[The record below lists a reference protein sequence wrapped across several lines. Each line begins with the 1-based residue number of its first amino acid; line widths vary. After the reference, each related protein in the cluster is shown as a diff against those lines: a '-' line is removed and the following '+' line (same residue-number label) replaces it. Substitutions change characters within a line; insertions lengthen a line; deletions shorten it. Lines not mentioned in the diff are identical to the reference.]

1 MVIKNKNKKIL
12 KYAQKHILNTNML
25 LSKNPDMILPELWP
39 TYYNKSKNTSVWD
52 LNNKKYIDMTCLV
65 GQSILGYTNS
75 ELNKYLKKIID
86 KGNMTSL
93 NCPEEVEL
101 TKKLINIHKWAD
113 QAKYTR
119 SGGEAN
125 ALAIRIAR
133 AYSSSDNVAI
143 CGYHGWHDW
152 YMAANLKN
160 NNQLSSHLFKYLEP
174 SGVPK
179 KLKNTTFKFD
189 YGDFEKI
196 KRLHHKFKL
205 GIVKMEVC
213 RNNLPN
219 KDFLV
224 KVRNFTKKNN
234 IVLIFDECTTGF
246 RYNYGGVHLTTG
258 VNPDIAIF
266 GKALGNGFAINA
278 ILGKKKIMQ
287 KAKKS
292 FISSTFWTERIGFS
306 AAIKN
311 LEILRKN
318 KSWEKLNSNGNY
330 LRKKISELFIKMGFE
345 FKINSFPPIVSF
357 SLKKNNELF
366 KSFFAKEML
375 KERILATNTIYLN
388 IYHTKRVVDHYINK
402 FEKILKK
409 FQKLDKKKRPQWVSK
424 NFYINRTKD

>member
-1 MVIKNKNKKIL
+1 
-12 KYAQKHILNTNML
+12 
-25 LSKNPDMILPELWP
+25 
-39 TYYNKSKNTSVWD
+39 
-52 LNNKKYIDMTCLV
+52 
-65 GQSILGYTNS
+65 
-75 ELNKYLKKIID
+75 
-86 KGNMTSL
+86 MTSL